1 MFGKAVQPAP
11 LGLCVL
17 WLKTVFEVVQSRG
30 FAAGV
35 VRWRFDVCPEFYL
48 DLCIEVYQ

>member
-17 WLKTVFEVVQSRG
+17 WLKTVLEVVQSTG
-30 FAAGV
+30 FDAEA
-35 VRWRFDVCPEFYL
+35 VRWRFDECPEFYL